1 MIAIYIENGGFGAQ
15 YAVPIGG
22 LIMEKYLKGK
32 IAPRKKAIEER
43 MLNSNLIIPE
53 TPKKEQ
59 HLKTAEESKTKKINL
74 GIMNRQSELLK
85 NIDWL
90 SIFLYTLL
98 VFMGWLNIYA
108 AVYDESHSNIL
119 DIDLKYGKQLLW
131 IGAAF
136 VLGIFILL
144 TDSKF
149 FTAFSFVIYGL
160 TVGLL
165 AAVLVFGVESHG
177 ARSWFEI
184 GGIRIQPA
192 EFGKFAT
199 CLAIANVMSRHGFK
213 IMRFSSLALIGLLLA
228 IPAGLIVLQNDTG
241 SALVYSS
248 FILVMYREGLHGSLL
263 LLCFIAIAI
272 FIFTLIYPPIVVL
285 SLIIAG
291 TLIAF
296 LYYRQNKQ
304 EFYRI
309 IIFLVSCFLFLLF
322 LQWLFEFN
330 IGNERLLLY
339 AYLSTGLIGIY
350 FIYKRKMKHILLV
363 LLASWVCIGA
373 TVGVDYAFEKLQP
386 HQKDRIN
393 NLLGIETD
401 LTGAGYNVNQ
411 SKIAIGSGG
420 LLGKGFLQ
428 GTQTKF
434 NFVPEQSTD
443 FIFCTVGEEW
453 GFVGSAI
460 LIGLLMAF
468 ILRIIYLAE
477 RQRSDFSRIY
487 GYGVA
492 SILFFHVA
500 INIGMTIGMAPVI
513 GIPLP
518 FFSYGGSSLWAFT
531 ILIFIFLRLDANRL
545 QVFS

>member
-1 MIAIYIENGGFGAQ
+1 
-15 YAVPIGG
+15 
-22 LIMEKYLKGK
+22 
-32 IAPRKKAIEER
+32 
-43 MLNSNLIIPE
+43 
-53 TPKKEQ
+53 
-59 HLKTAEESKTKKINL
+59 
-74 GIMNRQSELLK
+74 MNRQSELLK

-322 LQWLFEFN
+322 LKWLFEFN

-411 SKIAIGSGG
+411 SKIAIG
-420 LLGKGFLQ
+420 
-428 GTQTKF
+428 
-434 NFVPEQSTD
+434 
-443 FIFCTVGEEW
+443 
-453 GFVGSAI
+453 
-460 LIGLLMAF
+460 
-468 ILRIIYLAE
+468 
-477 RQRSDFSRIY
+477 
-487 GYGVA
+487 
-492 SILFFHVA
+492 
-500 INIGMTIGMAPVI
+500 
-513 GIPLP
+513 
-518 FFSYGGSSLWAFT
+518 
-531 ILIFIFLRLDANRL
+531 
-545 QVFS
+545 

>member
-1 MIAIYIENGGFGAQ
+1 
-15 YAVPIGG
+15 
-22 LIMEKYLKGK
+22 
-32 IAPRKKAIEER
+32 
-43 MLNSNLIIPE
+43 
-53 TPKKEQ
+53 
-59 HLKTAEESKTKKINL
+59 
-74 GIMNRQSELLK
+74 MNRQSELLK

-322 LQWLFEFN
+322 LKWLFEFN

-531 ILIFIFLRLDANRL
+531 ILIFIFLRPVSYTHLTLPTTER
-545 QVFS
+545 V